1 VIATVAASGYGRAMV
16 STIAVG
22 IDGSATA
29 ARAVDMAVE
38 IARHFD
44 AELVLLSA
52 LSDASASSDDLE
64 VDTVELDWATNP
76 SARVRQT
83 IASTQDRL
91 AREGVRCTTLIDE
104 GEPGD
109 VLVRLA
115 EQCGADILV
124 VGNKGMQ
131 RRVLGS
137 VPNTVAHKAPCS
149 VLVVKTT

>member
-1 VIATVAASGYGRAMV
+1 MV
-16 STIAVG
+16 RKIAVG

-29 ARAVDMAVE
+29 SKALDMAAE
-38 IARHFD
+38 MARSFD
-44 AELVLLSA
+44 ADLVLLSA
-52 LSDASASSDDLE
+52 YDGAAASADE
-64 VDTVELDWATNP
+64 EVELEWATNP
-76 SARVRQT
+76 AARVQHSVE
-83 IASTQDRL
+83 IAQEQLRRSGLRVSSLTDV
-91 AREGVRCTTLIDE
+91 GD
-104 GEPGD
+104 PGD

-115 EQCGADILV
+115 EECNADVLV

>member
-1 VIATVAASGYGRAMV
+1 
-16 STIAVG
+16 
-22 IDGSATA
+22 
-29 ARAVDMAVE
+29 
-38 IARHFD
+38 
-44 AELVLLSA
+44 
-52 LSDASASSDDLE
+52 
-64 VDTVELDWATNP
+64 
-76 SARVRQT
+76 VRQT
-83 IASTQDRL
+83 ITSTQDRL